1 MMTRYMRLFPTLLIG
16 VAIAGCTTSSPQ
28 QQTARICNSSGCVD
42 QDRNIQTFVPQDDP
56 RFSPPR
62 DVDSYAGE
70 RLADLEASAN
80 AGNPIAAYKRGIA
93 ALSGIGAG
101 GKSPAEAARW
111 FRLAADGGHTW
122 AAYRLGEMYR
132 NGTGVPRNLELA
144 LSYLNGAAQARQ
156 PLAANSLG
164 VMALNGEG
172 VGKDTARAAEWFTI
186 AAEQGVADS
195 QYNLAL
201 LTFQGDGIRQNLYN
215 ALQWMRAAAANG
227 SAKAQT
233 AVGRLYMT
241 GLDTMG
247 QDIKEA
253 KKWLG
258 MAADKGDPEAQ
269 KLLSELLREEKE
281 YRDYQRR
288 LTELAAQ
295 TAVYWAQATLVR
307 ELNTTT
313 IRHYWYW

>member
-1 MMTRYMRLFPTLLIG
+1 MTGYMRILPPLLIG
-16 VAIAGCTTSSPQ
+16 VAVAGCATDSPQ
-28 QQTARICNSSGCVD
+28 QQTARICTSSGCVD

-62 DVDSYAGE
+62 DVDNYAGE
-70 RLADLEASAN
+70 RLTDLEAAAG
-80 AGNPIAAYKRGIA
+80 AGNPVAAYKRGMA
-93 ALSGIGAG
+93 ALSGIGGAG
-101 GKSPAEAARW
+101 KGAETAARW
-111 FRLAADGGHTW
+111 FRQAADSGHAW

-132 NGTGVPRNLELA
+132 RGTGVPRNLELA
-144 LSYLNGAAQARQ
+144 LNYLNGAAQARQ
-156 PLAANSLG
+156 PLAANTLG
-164 VMALNGEG
+164 VMTLNGEAI
-172 VGKDTARAAEWFTI
+172 GKDSAQAAQWFTI

-201 LTFQGDGIRQNLYN
+201 LTFQGDGVRQNLYN

-227 SAKAQT
+227 STKAQT
-233 AVGRLYMT
+233 AIGRLYMT

-295 TAVYWAQATLVR
+295 TAVYWAEATLVR

-313 IRHYWYW
+313 IRHYWFW